1 MTITEVS
8 KLYGLTPDTLRYY
21 ERIHLIPAVHRNP
34 NGIRNY
40 TQEDCNWI
48 QFAKC
53 MRSAGISIETLI
65 EYVALFQQGD
75 STREYRKQMLVEE
88 YEKLQYRV
96 KEMKETMDRLES
108 KIAHYDDTILQA
120 ENRLQG
126 TIKEK

>member
-75 STREYRKQMLVEE
+75 STKEYRKQMLVEE
-88 YEKLQYRV
+88 YEKLQYRI

-108 KIAHYDDTILQA
+108 KIAHYDDTILLA

-126 TIKEK
+126 TTK